1 MAHKVT
7 DAEWLHRHTAN
18 GRFVLLEYG
27 IKDDEYGIQDFRA
40 LLADHGFSYTSQ
52 ETTQIRNQLVI
63 EGVLE
68 EV

>member
-7 DAEWLHRHTAN
+7 DSVWLNKNIQNAKN
-18 GRFVLLEYG
+18 VLLEFG
-27 IKDDEYGIQDFRA
+27 VKDEEYGLQDLRDV
-40 LLADHGFSYTSQ
+40 LAEHGYSFTSQ

-63 EGVLE
+63 DGFLE

>member
-27 IKDDEYGIQDFRA
+27 LKDAEYGIQDLRT
-40 LLADHGFSYTSQ
+40 LLAEHGFSYTTQ
-52 ETTQIRNQLVI
+52 EVTQIRNQLALD
-63 EGVLE
+63 GVLE

>member
-7 DAEWLHRHTAN
+7 DAVWLNRNIQNAKN
-18 GRFVLLEYG
+18 VLLEYG
-27 IKDDEYGIQDFRA
+27 KKDEEYGLQDLRV
-40 LLADHGFSYTSQ
+40 LLEEYGFSFTSQ

-63 EGVLE
+63 EGFLE